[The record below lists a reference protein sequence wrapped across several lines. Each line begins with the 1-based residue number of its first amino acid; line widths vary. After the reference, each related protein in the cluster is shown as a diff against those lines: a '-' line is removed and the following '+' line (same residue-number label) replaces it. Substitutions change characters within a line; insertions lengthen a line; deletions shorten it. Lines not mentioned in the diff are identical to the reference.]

1 VTRRC
6 VGRYILG
13 ELVGGS
19 AYVEVFAACA
29 VGEHGFQKPVAL
41 HRLHDRS
48 AVRGLL
54 GRAQLLVG
62 MHHGNLIGML
72 DLACDGNDVYVVT
85 ELVDAPS
92 VRDVL
97 DVHGPLSPGLAL
109 YIVRCAAAGLAYA
122 HARGVV
128 HGDLDAT
135 SIMLTR
141 AGEVRVADVG
151 IAGRPAAPSDDVRAL
166 AATLD
171 ELLAHARLPRELAA
185 VCARARAGA
194 IAMPELVAGLVAI
207 AFAMQWREGARELAA
222 VVGERAHAEQT
233 EVTARPVTLVA
244 QSLMLDTPT
253 LAWVRPPPAPP
264 RERAPSVLDVISGV
278 EPRVLAVLAWSAVAG
293 MFAGILLP

>member
-1 VTRRC
+1 MRRPFS
-6 VGRYILG
+6 L
-13 ELVGGS
+13 
-19 AYVEVFAACA
+19 
-29 VGEHGFQKPVAL
+29 
-41 HRLHDRS
+41 
-48 AVRGLL
+48 
-54 GRAQLLVG
+54 
-62 MHHGNLIGML
+62 
-72 DLACDGNDVYVVT
+72 
-85 ELVDAPS
+85 
-92 VRDVL
+92 
-97 DVHGPLSPGLAL
+97 PLSL
-109 YIVRCAAAGLAYA
+109 AAGALVAGLFA
-122 HARGVV
+122 GPGAR
-128 HGDLDAT
+128 
-135 SIMLTR
+135 
-141 AGEVRVADVG
+141 ADGPPGTV
-151 IAGRPAAPSDDVRAL
+151 PDF
-166 AATLD
+166 T
-171 ELLAHARLPRELAA
+171 A